1 VVEISHILLEE
12 KMLNNFVGGYAGSG
26 TRVIQMMLEKAGVWV
41 GPKGLLKASYD
52 AHHTM
57 IDFGRMMPGTVTN
70 YNNKEITDYFWM
82 HLKKFKLEN
91 EEWSLKNGES
101 MWCIPFLHKHFP
113 KATYILVVK
122 NGLDNI
128 LNEIP
133 FSEMYLKIFLNRTED
148 SRAKALKNG
157 FGEAFNVEGLAFW
170 HARMVFWNAINAI
183 AVEDGEKYYGDRFLI
198 VRLED
203 FIHAPVQ
210 EGQRI
215 FDHLKLEFKNE
226 YVDFIKSQESVGR
239 HKRVWTLYMKDKE
252 KHTYNPAKHLLPL
265 VELGREMLTKL
276 RYL

>member
-1 VVEISHILLEE
+1 
-12 KMLNNFVGGYAGSG
+12 MLNNFVGGYAGSG
-26 TRVIQMMLEKAGVWV
+26 TRVIQMMLEKAGIWV
-41 GPKGLLKASYD
+41 GPKEHLRASYD
-52 AHHTM
+52 AHHTL
-57 IDFGRMMPGTVTN
+57 IDFSRMMPGNMKNN
-70 YNNKEITDYFWM
+70 YSDKEITDYFFK
-82 HLKKFKLEN
+82 HFKAFKLEN

-113 KATYILVVK
+113 KSTYILVVK

-133 FSEMYLKIFLNRTED
+133 FSEMYLKIFLNRADTDRVKTLED
-148 SRAKALKNG
+148 GFHKA
-157 FGEAFNVEGLAFW
+157 FDVDDLAFW

-183 AVEDGEKYYGDRFLI
+183 AVEDGEKYYGGKFLI

-203 FIHAPVQ
+203 MIGSPVE

-226 YVDFIKSQESVGR
+226 YVDFIKPQESVGR
-239 HKRVWTLYMKDKE
+239 HNRKWVYDSAVPLKDGPE
-252 KHTYNPAKHLLPL
+252 KHTYNPEIHLVPL
-265 VELGREMLTKL
+265 KELGGEMLRKF